1 MNYYRLE
8 YPDGVGVFQKP
19 IGYIDSLALQK
30 LKRLLYV
37 PKIFQQDPLN
47 TRSWFTE
54 YGYHKYKPLIDKI
67 LEVANAYPYNRNP
80 QLIVT
85 DDPGEILSK
94 GKVQIVTKK
103 IKKLD

>member
-54 YGYHKYKPLIDKI
+54 YGYQKYKALIEEI
-67 LEVANAYPYNRNP
+67 LYDANRYPYCRDLR
-80 QLIVT
+80 LIQVE
-85 DDPGEILSK
+85 DPGEILMQGKSQIITNEK
-94 GKVQIVTKK
+94 GKS
-103 IKKLD
+103 